1 MLALNPAGIVF
12 LHAAALRQSFPDSGR
27 RNISSSRC
35 RPLRFACG
43 RLHEDGERMNIH
55 EYQAKGLLAKFGVS
69 VPRGR
74 VAFTPTEAEVATQE
88 LGGSVWVV
96 KAQIHAGGRGK
107 GGGVKVVK
115 SRDAVK
121 ATADKML
128 GMNLVTH
135 QTGPAGKEVK
145 RVYIEEGC
153 NIARELYLSMLL
165 DRATSWVT
173 VMASTEGGM
182 DIEEV
187 AAKTPEKIIKVAI
200 DPATG
205 LQPFHARKIAFGLG
219 LEGAQIR
226 SAVTFLRGMYKAYTE
241 LDASLVEINPLVATG
256 AGDLLALDDKMNFDN
271 NGLFR
276 QKEVAALRD
285 EDEEDAAELE
295 ASQHELN
302 YIKLDGSIGCMVNG
316 AGLAMATMDIIKLEG
331 SDPANFLDVG
341 GGASAERVTIAFK
354 IILSDPNVKGIL
366 VNIFG
371 GIMRCDTIA
380 EGIVAAA
387 KGLDIHVPLVVRLE
401 GTNVDKGKA
410 ILAESG
416 LDIVSADS
424 LGGAAKKVV
433 AALKEA
439 H

>member
-1 MLALNPAGIVF
+1 
-12 LHAAALRQSFPDSGR
+12 
-27 RNISSSRC
+27 
-35 RPLRFACG
+35 
-43 RLHEDGERMNIH
+43 MNIH
-55 EYQAKGLLAKFGVS
+55 EYQAKGLLAKFGVA

-115 SRDAVK
+115 SHDAVK
-121 ATADKML
+121 ATTDRML

-153 NIARELYLSMLL
+153 DIARELYLSMLL

-226 SAVTFLRGMYKAYTE
+226 SAVTFLQGMYEAYTE
-241 LDASLVEINPLVATG
+241 LDASLVEINPLVVTG
-256 AGDLLALDDKMNFDN
+256 AGDLLALDAKMNFDN
-271 NGLFR
+271 NGLLR

-285 EDEEDAAELE
+285 ENEEDAAELE

-387 KGLDIHVPLVVRLE
+387 KGLDIHLPLVVRLE

-416 LDIVSADS
+416 LDIVPADS
-424 LGGAAKKVV
+424 LGDAAKKVV

>member
-1 MLALNPAGIVF
+1 LYFYVLPHCGKVFRIPADETSHQADAARSALPTGGYTRMAN
-12 LHAAALRQSFPDSGR
+12 
-27 RNISSSRC
+27 
-35 RPLRFACG
+35 
-43 RLHEDGERMNIH
+43 EMNIH
-55 EYQAKGLLAKFGVS
+55 EYQAKGLLAKFGVA

-115 SRDAVK
+115 SHDAVK
-121 ATADKML
+121 ATTDRML

-153 NIARELYLSMLL
+153 DIARELYLSMLL

-226 SAVTFLRGMYKAYTE
+226 SAVTFLQGMYEPT
-241 LDASLVEINPLVATG
+241 
-256 AGDLLALDDKMNFDN
+256 
-271 NGLFR
+271 
-276 QKEVAALRD
+276 
-285 EDEEDAAELE
+285 
-295 ASQHELN
+295 
-302 YIKLDGSIGCMVNG
+302 
-316 AGLAMATMDIIKLEG
+316 
-331 SDPANFLDVG
+331 
-341 GGASAERVTIAFK
+341 
-354 IILSDPNVKGIL
+354 LSWT
-366 VNIFG
+366 
-371 GIMRCDTIA
+371 RAWWRST
-380 EGIVAAA
+380 
-387 KGLDIHVPLVVRLE
+387 RW
-401 GTNVDKGKA
+401 
-410 ILAESG
+410 
-416 LDIVSADS
+416 
-424 LGGAAKKVV
+424 
-433 AALKEA
+433 
-439 H
+439 